1 MTKCIKMG
9 MIYAHRSLAH
19 HNSTVIEDELQEID
33 RRMMMMMKKIN
44 REVIVTTI
52 KNEVIDLIMRSLLLT
67 LYPVI
72 SLEVTTFILT
82 TTVRTVSLQIK
93 SEFHLRTWKLL

>member
-33 RRMMMMMKKIN
+33 RRMMMMKIN

-52 KNEVIDLIMRSLLLT
+52 NEVIDLNMRSLLLT

-72 SLEVTTFILT
+72 SVEVTTFILT

-93 SEFHLRTWKLL
+93 SEFHRQTWKLL

>member
-33 RRMMMMMKKIN
+33 RRMMMMKIN

-72 SLEVTTFILT
+72 SVEVTTFILT
-82 TTVRTVSLQIK
+82 TTVRTVSLK
-93 SEFHLRTWKLL
+93 T

>member
-33 RRMMMMMKKIN
+33 RRMMMMKIN

-52 KNEVIDLIMRSLLLT
+52 NEVTDLNICGRC
-67 LYPVI
+67 Y
-72 SLEVTTFILT
+72 
-82 TTVRTVSLQIK
+82 
-93 SEFHLRTWKLL
+93 

>member
-1 MTKCIKMG
+1 

-93 SEFHLRTWKLL
+93 T

>member
-19 HNSTVIEDELQEID
+19 HSSTVIEDELQEID
-33 RRMMMMMKKIN
+33 RRMMMMKIN

-52 KNEVIDLIMRSLLLT
+52 NEVIDLNICGRC
-67 LYPVI
+67 Y
-72 SLEVTTFILT
+72 
-82 TTVRTVSLQIK
+82 
-93 SEFHLRTWKLL
+93 

>member
-33 RRMMMMMKKIN
+33 RRMMMMKIN

-52 KNEVIDLIMRSLLLT
+52 KLYVRKFEYAVVVIDAVSGDFCGSDDIYTYNNCTYCTLT
-67 LYPVI
+67 N
-72 SLEVTTFILT
+72 
-82 TTVRTVSLQIK
+82 
-93 SEFHLRTWKLL
+93 

>member
-1 MTKCIKMG
+1 

-33 RRMMMMMKKIN
+33 RRMMMMKIN

-52 KNEVIDLIMRSLLLT
+52 NEVIDLYMRSLLLT

-72 SLEVTTFILT
+72 SVEVTTFILT

-93 SEFHLRTWKLL
+93 T

>member
-1 MTKCIKMG
+1 

-33 RRMMMMMKKIN
+33 RRMMMMKIN

-52 KNEVIDLIMRSLLLT
+52 TLNEVIKLNMRSLLLT

-82 TTVRTVSLQIK
+82 TTVRTVRLQIK
-93 SEFHLRTWKLL
+93 SEFHRQTWKLL